1 MFVRARFLWCRLNWR
16 RGWWK
21 NVYPCKSAIGPP
33 DPADELCSLNGRST
47 HRKQQQISN
56 HCSLLT
62 STNPFLAPPP
72 PRLQVKMIA
81 IQNQS
86 RRVTRAS
93 AWPFLYLQGN
103 NMCWL
108 WIKKSNDES
117 DSYRCRWGTID
128 QPGSQN
134 ELGLADLHGSWQQ
147 GGHIQSHL
155 THSALTSDP
164 WQCCPRV
171 NCHLQGSIALDR
183 RLGPQARALWT
194 MEGIHRMVEAGGGG
208 RGRLSE
214 AADLKGQGCW
224 PMMMWEI
231 SSEIGS
237 DEGRGT
243 SAHTRLC
250 RFWMHQSASN
260 LIPFKRKT
268 ETNIEV
274 MTSKP
279 RQKRKN
285 FFSSSPNLFMSYMA
299 TSLHTSN

>member
-1 MFVRARFLWCRLNWR
+1 
-16 RGWWK
+16 
-21 NVYPCKSAIGPP
+21 
-33 DPADELCSLNGRST
+33 
-47 HRKQQQISN
+47 
-56 HCSLLT
+56 
-62 STNPFLAPPP
+62 
-72 PRLQVKMIA
+72 MIA

-86 RRVTRAS
+86 QGVTRAS

-134 ELGLADLHGSWQQ
+134 ELGRADLRGSWQQ

-164 WQCCPRV
+164 WQRCPRV

-183 RLGPQARALWT
+183 RPGPQARALWT
-194 MEGIHRMVEAGGGG
+194 MKGIHRMVEAKGGNRGGG
-208 RGRLSE
+208 LSE

-231 SSEIGS
+231 YSEIGS
-237 DEGRGT
+237 DESRGT
-243 SAHTRLC
+243 SARTRVC
-250 RFWMHQSASN
+250 RFWIHQSVRN

-279 RQKRKN
+279 PPSRKKKTKRK
-285 FFSSSPNLFMSYMA
+285 
-299 TSLHTSN
+299 TSFQAPPIYSCHTWLPLSTLQTRFPHFDPLVIVVFVV